1 MKRIRRP
8 PAGDSVVAMPAAAL
22 LPDETPPSA
31 ELGYPLATPP
41 DTGMTVEV
49 APGVHW
55 LRMPLP
61 FRLDHINLWLI
72 EDGPGWTI
80 VDTGLGTEKTKQ
92 IWRGLFA
99 DRLGGKPVTRLICTH
114 FHPDHMGL
122 AGWIAA
128 EWKVQ
133 LWATRMEWL
142 WGRMLSLD
150 ESDHMVETGI
160 AFYARA
166 GMDAAGQDALRQ
178 RGNAYRKGTV
188 PPPPNIRAIGAGETV
203 RIGGRAWHVHV
214 GSGHSPEHACL
225 YAPDIDVLIAGD
237 QVLPRI
243 SPNVSVWGSEPEDD
257 PLARF
262 LATID
267 RLRAIPASALVLPS
281 HGLPFRGLHIRLD
294 QLARHHDLHFGQVMA
309 ACADWRSAQ
318 DVARV
323 LFARELDA
331 HQMIFA
337 IGESL
342 AHLHNLERRGRLD
355 RRLGEDG
362 VIRFRAK
369 GAST

>member
-1 MKRIRRP
+1 MNHTAKP
-8 PAGDSVVAMPAAAL
+8 GAADPAVAIPAAAL
-22 LPDETPPSA
+22 LPDETPPTP
-31 ELGYPLATPP
+31 ELAYPITTPP
-41 DTGMTVEV
+41 EAGMTIEV

-61 FRLDHINLWLI
+61 FRLDHINLWML
-72 EDGPGWTI
+72 EDGAGWTLI
-80 VDTGLGTEKTKQ
+80 DTGLGTEKTKS
-92 IWRGLFA
+92 IWRRIFA
-99 DRLGGKPVTRLICTH
+99 ERLGGKPVTRLICTH

-122 AGWIAA
+122 AGWITE
-128 EWKVQ
+128 EWRVP

-142 WGRMLSLD
+142 WGRMLSMD
-150 ESDHMVETGI
+150 ESAAMIETAI

-166 GMDAAGQDALRQ
+166 GMDGAGQEALRQ

-188 PPPPNIRAIGAGETV
+188 PPPPTIRSIGAGDAIA
-203 RIGGRAWHVHV
+203 IGGRDWQVHI
-214 GSGHSPEHACL
+214 GSGHSPEHVCL
-225 YAPDIDVLIAGD
+225 YAPALDVLIAGD

-243 SPNVSVWGSEPEDD
+243 SPNVSVWAGEPEDD

-262 LATID
+262 LETIG
-267 RLRAIPASALVLPS
+267 RLHALPASALVLPS
-281 HGLPFRGLHIRLD
+281 HGLPFRGLHVRLD
-294 QLARHHDLHFGQVMA
+294 QLARHHATHFDQVMA

-323 LFARELDA
+323 LFTRELDA

-355 RRLGEDG
+355 RRLDSDG
-362 VIRFRAK
+362 IIRFR
-369 GAST
+369 STRETP